1 MNRSETDFVGAAP
14 SCRDPNPPWKHGR
27 QQTSSPGPAHS
38 RQAGT
43 RQLRPARL
51 DSMNR
56 IDRIQDTPDIRANDS
71 PLGGSPWL
79 GNLSCSSCK
88 SCLKC
93 LVSRFSAMTRAQAI
107 AQNKERPPLTQAK
120 TRRKTQR
127 PAAESKA
134 ENTTL
139 RRKTQFPS
147 SMFHRKN
154 RAAHAVETSVLD
166 QTWAWSCHES

>member
-1 MNRSETDFVGAAP
+1 MNRSEPDFVGAAP
-14 SCRDPNPPWKHGR
+14 SAAIQIRIGNTVASKSPPLAQLK
-27 QQTSSPGPAHS
+27 S

-56 IDRIQDTPDIRANDS
+56 IDRIQSTPDIRANAS
-71 PLGGSPWL
+71 PFGGGSWL

-88 SCLKC
+88 SCLTC
-93 LVSRFSAMTRAQAI
+93 LVSRFSTMTRAQAI
-107 AQNKERPPLTQAK
+107 AQNKDRPPSTQAK
-120 TRRKTQR
+120 TRQKTHR

-147 SMFHRKN
+147 PLFHRKN
-154 RAAHAVETSVLD
+154 RAARAVETSVLD